1 MSSTVAVVVAKA
13 MYSASM
19 LDWET
24 IGCFRAFQ
32 EIKSRQRKLQKPPV
46 DLRSSRQPVQSG
58 TEYTLRVKV
67 ELRKRRSPW

>member
-46 DLRSSRQPVQSG
+46 DLRSSRQPVQ
-58 TEYTLRVKV
+58 
-67 ELRKRRSPW
+67 